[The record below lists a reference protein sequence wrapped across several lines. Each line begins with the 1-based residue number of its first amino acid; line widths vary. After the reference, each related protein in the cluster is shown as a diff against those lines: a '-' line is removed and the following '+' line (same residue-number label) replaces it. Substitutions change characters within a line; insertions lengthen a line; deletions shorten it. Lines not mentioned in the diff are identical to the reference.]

1 MYESAENRSVKIL
14 FAVRF
19 IVGNYTGNGYI
30 TLIISVMTLMEEI
43 CGMYIFHLFVI
54 IIPFLCVIVITGVI
68 KNVEL
73 SENSA
78 M

>member
-14 FAVRF
+14 FTVRF

-43 CGMYIFHLFVI
+43 CGMYIFHLFAI